1 MEQRI
6 RVGTPSYSYDVV
18 VGGALRTLPSY
29 IDSSDAFALV
39 DAQVARLHGGTLP
52 VCPTMMLEGAEAAK
66 HLGSLPSIYRWLLAQ
81 GAHRKSTLLAI
92 GGGAVCDVAGFVA
105 ATYMRGIRL
114 GLAPTTLLA
123 QVDAAV
129 GGKNGLNLDGYK
141 NIVGTFNQPSFV
153 LCDPAMLR
161 TLPLV
166 ELRSG
171 LAEMVK
177 CAIIA
182 DAHMFERM
190 EAQADEV
197 GRGNINVLLPLIA
210 DAVRIKSRIV
220 SADEREAGLRRVLN
234 LGHTWGHALE
244 AVTGLPHGLCVSVG
258 VDFAARLSVR
268 RGLLSPNAH
277 QRIRQLLTAMGLPV
291 SAQADEAR
299 ALEALRN
306 DKKRHGGAVDFV
318 LICDIG
324 QVVVESI
331 DYTDIQTFVL
341 S

>member
-177 CAIIA
+177 RS
-182 DAHMFERM
+182 E
-190 EAQADEV
+190 E
-197 GRGNINVLLPLIA
+197 
-210 DAVRIKSRIV
+210 
-220 SADEREAGLRRVLN
+220 
-234 LGHTWGHALE
+234 HTSELQ
-244 AVTGLPHGLCVSVG
+244 
-258 VDFAARLSVR
+258 
-268 RGLLSPNAH
+268 SP
-277 QRIRQLLTAMGLPV
+277 Q
-291 SAQADEAR
+291 
-299 ALEALRN
+299 
-306 DKKRHGGAVDFV
+306 
-318 LICDIG
+318 
-324 QVVVESI
+324 
-331 DYTDIQTFVL
+331 
-341 S
+341 